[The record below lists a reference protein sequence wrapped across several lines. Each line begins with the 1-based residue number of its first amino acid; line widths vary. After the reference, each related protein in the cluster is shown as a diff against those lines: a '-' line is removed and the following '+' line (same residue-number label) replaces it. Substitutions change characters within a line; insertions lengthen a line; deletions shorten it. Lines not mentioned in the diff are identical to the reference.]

1 MAIQIMDTHE
11 VIGTLTAE
19 YDLDLK
25 QAEGVVYAV
34 RQGNQSAIEG
44 LATKKALSD
53 TKTDLKQDIAEVKT
67 DLKQDIAEV
76 KTELKQDI
84 AEVKAELKQDIAEVK
99 TELKKDIAE
108 VKAEL
113 KQDIAE
119 VRQDIARIDGSM
131 KILLWMLPIGFSLM
145 TIVMAAVLK
154 LL

>member
-1 MAIQIMDTHE
+1 MVIQVMDTHE

-44 LATKKALSD
+44 LATK
-53 TKTDLKQDIAEVKT
+53 
-67 DLKQDIAEV
+67 QDIAEV

-99 TELKKDIAE
+99 TELK
-108 VKAEL
+108 
-113 KQDIAE
+113 QDIAD
-119 VRQDIARIDGSM
+119 VRQGLARIDGSM
-131 KILLWMLPIGFSLM
+131 KILLWMLPIAFSLM
-145 TIVMAAVLK
+145 TVILK
-154 LL
+154 FL